1 VKRWTWNVLVAF
13 DKLWNAILNG
23 YPDETISARAG
34 TAQRQGKRRG
44 CVLCQLLD
52 MIHRGHCERAIADD
66 MDRAEATVRDLNH

>member
-23 YPDETISARAG
+23 YPDETISARAA
-34 TAQRQGKRRG
+34 TAQRQGKAWG

-52 MIHRGHCERAIADD
+52 MIERGHCEKRSPTTWTALKRRSAI
-66 MDRAEATVRDLNH
+66 